1 MNVGMTQITQKTH
14 LMQSVQPT
22 ASAFITTSTTASSKA
37 TSGKILAVDD
47 TPANLRLLVDL
58 LTVHGFEVHTAADG
72 NAALALLQ
80 TQAIDLILLD
90 VMMPGLD
97 GFEVCRQLRA
107 SPAHALLPVVLV
119 TSLDSKDDRVRG
131 LDAGADDFLSK
142 PINVHELLAR
152 VRSLMRI
159 RRLVET
165 VEAQRAELASWAT
178 QLAQRVEE
186 ALADNSRLTRLKRFF
201 SPQLADL
208 IIAGGA
214 DDPLKSHR
222 REITVVFLD
231 LRGFTAFAETGE
243 PEIVMQAL
251 AEYHQA
257 MGKLVVAHQ
266 GTLERFTGDGMM
278 IFFNDPVP
286 VAEPTKRAAV
296 MALAMRDAAAALHT
310 QWQRRGFDLGL
321 GIGIAEG
328 YATVGAIGFDERI
341 DYAAIGTVTNV
352 AARLCNHAQAGEVI
366 ISQRAFGKIEHE
378 FTHDNLGEVQLR
390 GLARGIGISRLV
402 AARDAKIKTE
412 AVHEA
417 G

>member
-1 MNVGMTQITQKTH
+1 MAQ
-14 LMQSVQPT
+14 LP
-22 ASAFITTSTTASSKA
+22 
-37 TSGKILAVDD
+37 SGKILVVDD
-47 TPANLRLLVDL
+47 TPVNLRLLVDL
-58 LTVHGFEVHTAADG
+58 LSVHGYDVLTASG
-72 NAALALLQ
+72 GLAALEIIN
-80 TQAIDLILLD
+80 TQPVDMVLLD
-90 VMMPGLD
+90 VMMPDID
-97 GFEVCRQLRA
+97 GFEVCRRLRDNSSFA
-107 SPAHALLPVVLV
+107 MLPIVLV
-119 TSLDSKDDRVRG
+119 TSLDSKDDRIRG
-131 LDAGADDFLSK
+131 LEAGADDFLSK
-142 PINVHELLAR
+142 PINIHELLAR

-159 RRLVET
+159 RRLYET

-178 QLAQRVEE
+178 QLEQRVEE
-186 ALADNSRLTRLKRFF
+186 ALAHNSRLTRLKRFF

-208 IIAGGA
+208 IVAGGA

-286 VAEPTKRAAV
+286 VAEPTKRAAL
-296 MALAMRDAAAALHT
+296 MALAMRDAAGVLHA

-352 AARLCNHAQAGEVI
+352 AARLCSHAQAGEVI
-366 ISQRAFGKIEHE
+366 ISQRAFGKIELD

-390 GLARGIGISRLV
+390 GLARGIGITRLV
-402 AARDAKIKTE
+402 ALKQQNILIE
-412 AVHEA
+412 ASHEA
-417 G
+417 R

>member
-1 MNVGMTQITQKTH
+1 MAQI
-14 LMQSVQPT
+14 P
-22 ASAFITTSTTASSKA
+22 
-37 TSGKILAVDD
+37 SGKILVVDD
-47 TPANLRLLVDL
+47 TPVNLRLLVDL
-58 LTVHGFEVHTAADG
+58 LSVHGYDVLTASG
-72 NAALALLQ
+72 GLAALEVIN
-80 TQAIDLILLD
+80 TQPVDMVLLD
-90 VMMPGLD
+90 VMMPDMD
-97 GFEVCRQLRA
+97 GFEVCRRLRDNPSFA
-107 SPAHALLPVVLV
+107 MLPVVMV

-131 LDAGADDFLSK
+131 LEAGADDFLSK
-142 PINVHELLAR
+142 PINTHELIAR

-159 RRLVET
+159 RRLYET
-165 VEAQRAELASWAT
+165 VEAQRAELAAWSA
-178 QLAQRVEE
+178 QLEQRVAD
-186 ALADNSRLTRLKRFF
+186 ALAHNGRLTRLKRFF

-208 IIAGGA
+208 IVAGGA

-286 VAEPTKRAAV
+286 VAEPTKRAAL
-296 MALAMRDAAAALHT
+296 MALAMRDAAGVLHA

-352 AARLCNHAQAGEVI
+352 AARLCSHAQAGEVI
-366 ISQRAFGKIEHE
+366 ISQRAFGKIEHD

-390 GLARGIGISRLV
+390 GLARGIGITRLV
-402 AARDAKIKTE
+402 ALKQQDIFIE
-412 AVHEA
+412 ASHEA
-417 G
+417 R